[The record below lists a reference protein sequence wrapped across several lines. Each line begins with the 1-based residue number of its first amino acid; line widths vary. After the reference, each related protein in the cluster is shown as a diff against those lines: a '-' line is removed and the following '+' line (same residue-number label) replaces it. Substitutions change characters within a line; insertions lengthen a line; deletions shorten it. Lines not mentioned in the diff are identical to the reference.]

1 MRTAIEQARIE
12 QAQWKARVAAD
23 EAALDVAEREAA
35 AIRDRLNASK
45 RAYVNLSYAIQQWD
59 GWHAGRELPNTPDD
73 RPSVR
78 SITEL
83 G

>member
-12 QAQWKARVAAD
+12 QAQWKERVAAD
-23 EAALDVAEREAA
+23 EAALEVAEREAA

-45 RAYVNLSYAIQQWD
+45 RAYVNLSCTIQQWD
-59 GWHAGRELPNTPDD
+59 RWHAGRELPNTTDD

-78 SITEL
+78 SI
-83 G
+83 

>member
-23 EAALDVAEREAA
+23 EAALEVAEREAA

-59 GWHAGRELPNTPDD
+59 GWHAGREQPNTGDQ
-73 RPSVR
+73 R
-78 SITEL
+78 
-83 G
+83 